1 MMRSLP
7 VTVCCL
13 VLLLLASC
21 YRKDIQFEGDVP
33 DPYTRLVRID
43 TVQPMLST
51 VLVDSFATSGIYPFL
66 LGRYVDSYL
75 GTVAAKHF
83 FQVGLP
89 TSSDIPEEAKYDSIT
104 LTIKLNKYYYGDT
117 TAVQTVQVRELDET
131 LAYSYNNK
139 LYNSSHVRVKADVLG
154 SRSLVIRP
162 ASTDSIVIR
171 LSDVKGRELFSKFK
185 QKDNDVSTADN
196 FLNYLKGLMIA
207 VGDGDKAGVFG
218 VADSMRV
225 RLHYHTIFPYPAEAY
240 MDLYRYSGGISYT
253 QLLTDRTGTVLDA
266 ASGVTEFPSGQTN
279 NVAFTQSGAGVLLKM
294 VFPGLRS
301 ILQEDNLVTLL
312 HAKLVIRPVDQT
324 YKLYGLPPALY
335 LAHTDATN
343 TIGSPIADSTGSA
356 VLYAAPSIDH
366 IYGVNTSYEFNITP
380 YINLL
385 MQTPGSETSGFYLLQ
400 DTPGTLADVNRAVIG
415 NTLHGTN
422 KIQLVLQVLTIKK

>member
-1 MMRSLP
+1 MTRSLP

-13 VLLLLASC
+13 ILLSLASC

-33 DPYTRLVRID
+33 DTYTRLVRID

-66 LGRYVDSYL
+66 LGRYVDPYL

-171 LSDVKGRELFSKFK
+171 LSDVKGQELFSKFK

-225 RLHYHTIFPYPAEAY
+225 RLHYHTIFPYPAEAH

-279 NVAFTQSGAGVLLKM
+279 HVAFTQSGAGVLLKM

-324 YKLYGLPPALY
+324 YKLYNLPPSLY
-335 LAHTDATN
+335 LAQTDATN
-343 TIGSPIADSTGSA
+343 TIGSPLADSTGSA

-366 IYGVNTSYEFNITP
+366 IYGVNTYYEFNITP

-400 DTPGTLADVNRAVIG
+400 DMPGTLADVNRAVIG
-415 NTLHGTN
+415 STLHSTN